1 MAEIRPFKGVLYN
14 QSIIEDLSTV
24 VAPPYDVIGEE
35 AHKTLLKN
43 SKYNVVRLEL
53 PQGSSADGSKNNKYA
68 RAWSTYSDWL
78 EKGVLVRDLEPSIY
92 VYEQEY
98 EVRGVTMNRIGFIAL
113 TRVEDFSTGKIKAH
127 ERTLK
132 GPKADRLRLM
142 RACGTNFSQIFSL
155 FSDPEKKVD
164 AILRGHTNE
173 KPRVDIEVD
182 GIIHR
187 LWTIGDPAVI
197 DEIQELVLDKPLYI
211 ADGHHRYETA
221 INYRDEMRKATGD
234 DSGEGAFD
242 FTMMMFVN
250 MESEGLTIL
259 PTHRMLKNLPKINND
274 KFRANLEHVF
284 EVEKMETVDKV
295 MAGLAANADKHSI
308 GVYMGN
314 GTFYLLTLKNEAGI
328 LQLLDGPESKAWKLL
343 DVTMLHHV
351 IINRVLGFGG
361 TNIENS
367 IKFTTDEN
375 EAVELVTG
383 GTYQM
388 AFFLNPTKVD
398 DVRGI
403 AGVGEIMPQ
412 KSTYFYPKLLS
423 GLVFNRL
430 EW

>member
-1 MAEIRPFKGVLYN
+1 LAEIKPFKGVLYSK
-14 QSIIEDLSTV
+14 SIIGDLSTI
-24 VAPPYDVIGEE
+24 VAPPYDVISEE
-35 AHKTLLKN
+35 AQKNLLKK

-53 PQGSSADGSKNNKYA
+53 PQGASADSSKNNKYTKA
-68 RAWSTYSDWL
+68 CSTYNEWL
-78 EKGVLVRDLEPSIY
+78 EKGVLVRDLEPAVY

-98 EVRGVTMNRIGFIAL
+98 EVKGEKKNRVGFIAL
-113 TRVEDFSTGKIKAH
+113 AKVEDFSTGIVKAH

-155 FSDPEKKVD
+155 FSDPEHKID
-164 AILRGHTNE
+164 EILDRFMEGE
-173 KPRVDIEVD
+173 PRIDIEVD
-182 GIIHR
+182 GIAHR
-187 LWTIGDPAVI
+187 LWTVTDSAAIAEVQKI
-197 DEIQELVLDKPLYI
+197 IHDKPLYI

-221 INYRDEMRKATGD
+221 VNYRNEMRQATGD
-234 DSGEGAFD
+234 ESGEAPFD
-242 FTMMMFVN
+242 YTMMMFVN
-250 MESEGLTIL
+250 MDSDGLTIL

-274 KFRANLEHVF
+274 KFRANLEQVF
-284 EVEKMETVDKV
+284 NVEKFDSVDDV
-295 MAGLAANADKHSI
+295 MAGLAANADRHAI

-314 GTFYLLTLKNEAGI
+314 TMFYLLTLKDEEGI
-328 LQLLDGPESKAWKLL
+328 LQLLNGPESKAWKLL
-343 DVTMLHHV
+343 DVTILHHV

-367 IKFTTDEN
+367 IKFTTDER
-375 EAVELVTG
+375 EAVALVQS

-403 AGVGEIMPQ
+403 AGAGEIMPQ

-423 GLVFNRL
+423 GLIFNRL
-430 EW
+430 QW